1 MLYLIVGVNHN
12 REGVIPQRVRD
23 REKEIDALL
32 WYINSGPD
40 YSVIESKLYKGEILL
55 IALSRKAGRLN

>member
-1 MLYLIVGVNHN
+1 M
-12 REGVIPQRVRD
+12 IPQRVRD